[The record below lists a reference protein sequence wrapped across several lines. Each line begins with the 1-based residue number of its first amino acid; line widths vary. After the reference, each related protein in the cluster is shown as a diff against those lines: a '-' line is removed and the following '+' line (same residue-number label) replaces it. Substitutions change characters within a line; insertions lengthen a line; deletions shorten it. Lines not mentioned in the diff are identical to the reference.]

1 MSKNKAKIYN
11 FNGES
16 FISNMDMSPEEVEE
30 MAQFFDDVYG
40 KSEDYSFDLKLDLD
54 KDEDVF
60 EAITSLEHELESEK
74 NKLIQAGILK
84 KTNIGHLASILEGQE
99 YIDDLYHLMILYI
112 KIYGF
117 KRAINIG
124 EEILRL
130 DSLYMLHLHA
140 IVVSLYAYFEDDVK
154 INKVCKKCNRP
165 CIIYFISMMIVYYK
179 KGNFSKAKEYL
190 ELIEQTNSAFGPYF
204 KGKKVKGEEAN
215 VVISMVKEFN
225 YLFDT
230 APYIEEF
237 IAKKGKVRL

>member
-30 MAQFFDDVYG
+30 MAKMFDDVYG
-40 KSEDYSFDLKLDLD
+40 KSEDYPFDLKLDLD

-60 EAITSLEHELESEK
+60 QAITSLEQELESEK
-74 NKLIQAGILK
+74 NHLIQAGILK
-84 KTNIGHLASILEGQE
+84 KSNIGHLASIYEGQE
-99 YIDDLYHLMILYI
+99 YIDNLYHLMILYI
-112 KIYGF
+112 EINGF

-130 DSLYMLHLHA
+130 DSGYMLHLHA
-140 IVVSLYAYFEDDVK
+140 IVVSLYACFEDDVK
-154 INKVCKKCNRP
+154 INKVCRKCNRP

-190 ELIEQTNSAFGPYF
+190 ELIEQTNSAFIPYF
-204 KGKKVKGEEAN
+204 KGKKVKGEEAR
-215 VVISMVKEFN
+215 VVMDMVEELD

-230 APYIEEF
+230 APYIKDF
-237 IAKKGKVRL
+237 IIKRGNV